1 MRRRYC
7 IIGAG
12 YTGLAVAKAYT
23 DLGLD
28 YDHVEAT
35 DAIGGNWSHGVY
47 DSTYLISSK
56 DVTEYPDYP
65 MPLDYPDFPSAA
77 QMRDY
82 LRSFTAEFGL
92 DHRIEFGALVTDVAP
107 LDDLGLA
114 GWRVTFAD
122 GAMREYAG
130 VVVANGHYWD
140 VNIPSYPGE
149 FTGKQIHSK
158 NYKRPADLNG
168 PRVLVVG
175 AGNSGCDLAVEA
187 AVTFGNS
194 EISLR
199 RSYWFIPKYV
209 LGIPSSKFDVGSVPV
224 PKLVQEAVFRSIVA
238 LGMGSY
244 GSFGLK
250 KPTHRIFDQDLV
262 VNQQLPYFLKHGRI
276 AVRGEIA
283 RFDGRTVHFTD
294 GTSGEY
300 DSIVWATGFK
310 TTFPF
315 LRGGLLAWENGQ
327 PRLVSHTFP
336 PGLANLYF
344 AGLVA
349 PRSGAGMLLMNSSR
363 LLAEAA
369 LLQQRMRTPIG
380 DIYAQISKPS
390 SEILAGGP
398 DLRWEV
404 LRGRWLV
411 RIIAQMSTLRALLP
425 GTSRSGPS
433 ETEAV
438 EPQPDTRTASQRLAP
453 PSRLLRP
460 ILTAARHIA

>member
-1 MRRRYC
+1 MARRYC

-35 DAIGGNWSHGVY
+35 ESIGGNWSHGVY

-65 MPLDYPDFPSAA
+65 MPGDYPDFPSAA

-82 LRSFTAEFGL
+82 LRAFAAEFGL
-92 DHRIEFGALVTDVAP
+92 DHRIEFATLVTDVAP
-107 LDDLGLA
+107 LDDSGSA
-114 GWRVTFAD
+114 GWRVEFAN
-122 GAMREYAG
+122 GAVREYAG
-130 VVVANGHYWD
+130 VVIANGHYWD

-158 NYKRPADLNG
+158 NYKRPADLDG
-168 PRVLVVG
+168 GRVLVVG

-209 LGIPSSKFDVGSVPV
+209 FGIPSGKFDVGSAPV
-224 PKLVQEAVFRSIVA
+224 PKLAQEAIFRSIVA

-244 GSFGLK
+244 RSFGLE
-250 KPTHRIFDQDLV
+250 KPKHRIFEQDLV

-276 AVRGEIA
+276 TVRPEIA

-294 GTSGEY
+294 GTRGEY
-300 DSIVWATGFK
+300 DTIIWATGFK

-315 LRGGLLAWENGQ
+315 LRDGLLDWERGQ
-327 PRLVSHTFP
+327 PRLVSHTFA

-369 LLQQRMRTPIG
+369 LLQQRLRTPVG
-380 DIYAQISKPS
+380 DLYAHVSKPS
-390 SEILAGGP
+390 GEILAGGP

-411 RIIAQMSTLRALLP
+411 RTMTQLSTLRSLLSGSP
-425 GTSRSGPS
+425 ATAISGTNVPEPQQDTSRSLPGS
-433 ETEAV
+433 V
-438 EPQPDTRTASQRLAP
+438 
-453 PSRLLRP
+453 LRP
-460 ILTAARHIA
+460 ILAVARRIA

>member
-1 MRRRYC
+1 MTRRYC

-12 YTGLAVAKAYT
+12 YTGLAVAKAFT

-28 YDHVEAT
+28 YDQIEAT
-35 DAIGGNWSHGVY
+35 GAIGGNWSHGVY

-56 DVTEYPDYP
+56 DVTGYPDYP
-65 MPLDYPDFPSAA
+65 MPADYPDFPSAA

-82 LRSFTAEFGL
+82 LRAFAAEFGL
-92 DHRIEFGALVTDVAP
+92 TRRIRFDTLVTGVAP
-107 LDDLGLA
+107 LDDAGLA
-114 GWRVTFAD
+114 GWRVEFSD
-122 GAMREYAG
+122 GSSAEYAG

-140 VNIPSYPGE
+140 VHVPSYPGE

-158 NYKRPADLNG
+158 NYKRPADLDG
-168 PRVLVVG
+168 SRVLVVG

-187 AVTFGNS
+187 ATTFGTS

-199 RSYWFIPKYV
+199 RGYWFVPKYV
-209 LGIPSSKFDVGSVPV
+209 FGIPSSRFDVGSVPV

-244 GSFGLK
+244 RSFGLAE
-250 KPTHRIFDQDLV
+250 PEHRIFDQDLV

-276 AVRGEIA
+276 TVRPEIA

-294 GTSGEY
+294 GSSSEY
-300 DSIVWATGFK
+300 DTVIWATGFK

-315 LRGGLLAWENGQ
+315 LREGLLDWENGQ
-327 PRLVSHTFP
+327 PRLISHTFA

-369 LLQQRMRTPIG
+369 LLQQRLHTPLG
-380 DIYAQISKPS
+380 DLYTVVSQPS
-390 SEILAGGP
+390 SRILAGGP
-398 DLRWEV
+398 ELRWEV
-404 LRGRWLV
+404 VRGRWMV
-411 RIIAQMSTLRALLP
+411 RALTRLFVLWSALARQRGGAADDTTGPDLP
-425 GTSRSGPS
+425 SS
-433 ETEAV
+433 A
-438 EPQPDTRTASQRLAP
+438 
-453 PSRLLRP
+453 LLRP
-460 ILTAARHIA
+460 ILAAARRIA